1 MEALAFLLFAAAC
14 LVSLRVFD
22 ERKARIQLARKHKPH
37 ARPLTG
43 EAWERWYVEKSGDR
57 W

>member
-43 EAWERWYVEKSGDR
+43 EAWERWYVERSGDR